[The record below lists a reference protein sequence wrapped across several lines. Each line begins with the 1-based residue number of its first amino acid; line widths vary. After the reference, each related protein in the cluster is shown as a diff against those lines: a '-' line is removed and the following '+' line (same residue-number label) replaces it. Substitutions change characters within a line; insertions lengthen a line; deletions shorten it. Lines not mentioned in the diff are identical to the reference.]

1 MTHSGRSCEGI
12 SHNASYGRL
21 MGYRARLYR
30 LPCEIP

>member
-1 MTHSGRSCEGI
+1 MTLLRRSCEGI
-12 SHNASYGRL
+12 SHNASYRWL